1 MDVTI
6 VSCYYRLKQSKH
18 RLEEYSKWIRNFV
31 MNLQNTNLVIFT
43 SQHDY
48 AYIQS
53 MMQNDRIHYK
63 ILIREIEDFKVS
75 KEYPLIWKAQAEM
88 DPTPSCGRG
97 IDCYKIWN
105 SKFDLLKQA
114 IVENPFHTDYFVWN
128 DMGNVRQENILP
140 YLSTYPCSNKFSRDK
155 LDIILLNG
163 FSENKIFLQNEVHF
177 SGSMFGSHK
186 ETLLELHDLF
196 YMYFYLYLKK
206 GYFIGCDQQILG
218 TIFIRQP
225 EKFNPIFP
233 VDCHVDPW
241 FYLYEYYSSKKNIN
255 VA

>member
-1 MDVTI
+1 MDVTL

-18 RLEEYSKWIRNFV
+18 RLEEYTQWIRKFV
-31 MNLQNTNLVIFT
+31 MNLNHTNLIIFT
-43 SQHDY
+43 SKNDY
-48 AYIQS
+48 EYIQS
-53 MMQNDRIHYK
+53 IMQNESIQYK
-63 ILIREIEDFKVS
+63 VILREIDDFKVS
-75 KEYPLIWKAQAEM
+75 KDYPTIWNRQAEM

-114 IVENPFHTDYFVWN
+114 IADNPFHTEYFVWN
-128 DMGNVRQENILP
+128 DMGNVREDKLIP
-140 YLSTYPCSNKFSRDK
+140 YVSTYPCSKRFSRNQ

-163 FSENKIFLQNEVHF
+163 FRENKIFLQNEVHF

-186 ETLLELHDLF
+186 DTLLELHELF
-196 YMYFYLYLKK
+196 YHYFELYLKK
-206 GYFIGCDQQILG
+206 GYFIGCDQQIIG
-218 TIFIRQP
+218 TLFIQHP

-241 FYLYEYYSSKKNIN
+241 FYLYEYYSSKIGVFNK
-255 VA
+255 

>member
-18 RLEEYSKWIRNFV
+18 RLDEYSKWIRNFV
-31 MNLQNTNLVIFT
+31 MNLQDTNLVIFT
-43 SQHDY
+43 SQNDY

-53 MMQNDRIHYK
+53 MMQNDRIQYK
-63 ILIREIEDFKVS
+63 IVIREIEDFKVS
-75 KEYPLIWKAQAEM
+75 KEYPSIWKGQAEM

-114 IVENPFHTDYFVWN
+114 IVDNPFDTDWFVWN

-140 YLSTYPCSNKFSRDK
+140 YLSTYPCSKNFSRDK

-163 FSENKIFLQNEVHF
+163 FKENKMFFQNEVHF

-186 ETLLELHDLF
+186 DVLLLMHDLF
-196 YMYFYLYLKK
+196 YHYFDLYLKK

-218 TIFIRQP
+218 TLFIRQS

-233 VDCHVDPW
+233 LDCHVDPW
-241 FYLYEYYSSKKNIN
+241 FYLYEYYSSKK
-255 VA
+255 